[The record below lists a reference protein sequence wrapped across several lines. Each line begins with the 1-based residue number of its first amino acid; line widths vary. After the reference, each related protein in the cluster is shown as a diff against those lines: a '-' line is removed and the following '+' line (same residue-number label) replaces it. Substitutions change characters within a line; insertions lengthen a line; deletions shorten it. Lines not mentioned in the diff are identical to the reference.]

1 MMDNKRDS
9 NRVGLVI
16 DIKLTCED
24 KTERILKSRNI
35 SDNGVFLDYDDEPLN
50 LPVGTRVIL
59 QVCSLLGDEAPPPVN
74 AEVTRITDEGVG
86 LQFIL

>member
-1 MMDNKRDS
+1 MSDNKRIS
-9 NRVGLVI
+9 TRIGLVI
-16 DIKLTCED
+16 DIKLICED

-35 SDNGVFLDYDDEPLN
+35 SDSGVFLDYDDEPIN

-59 QVCSLLGDEAPPPVN
+59 QVCSLLGDEPPPPVD
-74 AEVTRITDEGVG
+74 AEVTRITDEGIG

>member
-16 DIKLTCED
+16 DIKLICED
-24 KTERILKSRNI
+24 KTELILKSRNI
-35 SDNGVFLDYDDEPLN
+35 SDNGVFLDYDDEPIN

-59 QVCSLLGDEAPPPVN
+59 QVCSLLGDEPPPPVD
-74 AEVTRITDEGVG
+74 AEVTRITDEGIG

>member
-1 MMDNKRDS
+1 MSKNKRAS
-9 NRVGLVI
+9 TRLGLVI

-24 KTERILKSRNI
+24 KAEHILKSRNI
-35 SDNGVFLDYDDEPLN
+35 SDSGVFLDYDDELLN

-59 QVCSLLGDEAPPPVN
+59 QVCSLLGDEPPPPVN
-74 AEVTRITDEGVG
+74 AEVTRITDEGIG

>member
-1 MMDNKRDS
+1 MMNNKRDS

-16 DIKLTCED
+16 DIKLTYED

-35 SDNGVFLDYDDEPLN
+35 SNNGVFLDYDDEPLN

-59 QVCSLLGDEAPPPVN
+59 QVCSLLGDEASPPVN